1 MAIIVL
7 IVNKLNNNESSSL
20 SFVKQ
25 YLPTFCKRHI
35 FAYSDRLLLRNIH
48 HVRKIAIY
56 QNPQQAFCQLQM
68 SVRLEILNYLRAICT
83 EFACHIPSNDNFPI

>member
-56 QNPQQAFCQLQM
+56 QNPLIIEEM
-68 SVRLEILNYLRAICT
+68 KIPNRLFVSFRCP
-83 EFACHIPSNDNFPI
+83 FAWRY